1 MFKVTNETEFNSLEP
16 TVPLGVAIL
25 ILFAVAATT
34 LGTLVGLQAW
44 WPAFNQSLFGPQHE
58 AYWDLA
64 RTSGIVAYLLMWLS
78 VAFGLMITDRIAR
91 VWPGGPVAF
100 DLHQFTSLLG
110 LAFALFHAIIL
121 LGVQYIQYTPLQI
134 LIPFATSYQPLWV
147 GLGQVAFY
155 ALIPITFTF
164 YFRRQIG
171 AGMWR
176 AIHYGS
182 FIAFAFITIHGLLS
196 GSDTSN
202 WGVLGMYL
210 LTGASFLYLTF
221 YRIFSMERVLVKE

>member
-1 MFKVTNETEFNSLEP
+1 MFKVSNDNEFNALEP

-25 ILFAVAATT
+25 ILFAVAVTT
-34 LGTLVGLQAW
+34 LVMLVALQAW
-44 WPAFNQSLFGPQHE
+44 APALYQSLFGPQRE

-64 RTSGIVAYLLMWLS
+64 RTSGIVAYLLIWLS

-110 LAFALFHAIIL
+110 LGFSLFHAVIL

-134 LIPFATSYQPLWV
+134 LVPFTTGYQPLWV

-171 AGMWR
+171 AGWWR

-182 FIAFAFITIHGLLS
+182 FIAFAFITLHGLLS
-196 GSDTSN
+196 GSDTGN
-202 WGVLGMYL
+202 WAVLGMYL

-221 YRIFSMERVLVKE
+221 YRIFSMERVMARE